1 MKRNIEIVISLFEI
15 SWELNGLIVEDI
27 TGKLIKKSFYINNSK
42 GEDTIELLW
51 ENKDRNIIGYEEY
64 MKLKEDKKLFCEF
77 YEWIGFSIGGKLQ
90 GYIQQWDRNGN
101 KKFEGNYVDGKRH
114 GDFTIYKENGEEEF
128 YGVFENG
135 DFLETNYGF

>member
-1 MKRNIEIVISLFEI
+1 M
-15 SWELNGLIVEDI
+15 
-27 TGKLIKKSFYINNSK
+27 
-42 GEDTIELLW
+42 
-51 ENKDRNIIGYEEY
+51 
-64 MKLKEDKKLFCEF
+64 
-77 YEWIGFSIGGKLQ
+77 Q

-114 GDFTIYKENGEEEF
+114 GDFTIFKENGEEEF